1 MARMAPTQGQLSS
14 AERKAGSHMLAK
26 SSSSNVSTS
35 KHPTPSRSLPE
46 VLYALVSMHSLL
58 VHRAAYSISAQSNGP
73 PTLPLSTMLT
83 AATVSFGQTEQLDQ
97 DDIEAMCAS
106 LMEQGYIKAYIWQ
119 SKGMMVLQKGDRLGF
134 PAVSTVR
141 MHGDDA

>member
-1 MARMAPTQGQLSS
+1 
-14 AERKAGSHMLAK
+14 
-26 SSSSNVSTS
+26 
-35 KHPTPSRSLPE
+35 
-46 VLYALVSMHSLL
+46 
-58 VHRAAYSISAQSNGP
+58 
-73 PTLPLSTMLT
+73 MLT
-83 AATVSFGQTEQLDQ
+83 AATVSFGQSEQLDQ

-119 SKGMMVLQKGDRLGF
+119 SKGMMVLQKGERLGF

>member
-1 MARMAPTQGQLSS
+1 MSDGPL
-14 AERKAGSHMLAK
+14 
-26 SSSSNVSTS
+26 
-35 KHPTPSRSLPE
+35 
-46 VLYALVSMHSLL
+46 VLYISLL
-58 VHRAAYSISAQSNGP
+58 VHRANSVPAQSNGP
-73 PTLPLSTMLT
+73 PTLPLSKMLT
-83 AATVSFGQTEQLDQ
+83 AATVSFGQSEQLDQ

-119 SKGMMVLQKGDRLGF
+119 SKGMMVLQKGERLGF